1 MQIFNADDDDLI
13 FMEYNNI
20 DWNSNF
26 LSINN
31 NDDDDFDALKYQF
44 EIEQRRRR
52 MFESSSSS
60 SSPSTTNVTFDDIEK
75 LSIRIAEHALEI
87 NG

>member
-1 MQIFNADDDDLI
+1 
-13 FMEYNNI
+13 MEYNI

-26 LSINN
+26 LQSNNN
-31 NDDDDFDALKYQF
+31 NDIYRSENLFNNQNTDNDNDDDLERLKYRF
-44 EIEQRRRR
+44 GIEHQQQR
-52 MFESSSSS
+52 MFESS
-60 SSPSTTNVTFDDIEK
+60 TTTSNVTFDDIEK

>member
-1 MQIFNADDDDLI
+1 
-13 FMEYNNI
+13 MEYNI

-26 LSINN
+26 LQSNNNNNNN
-31 NDDDDFDALKYQF
+31 NDIYRSESLFNNQNTDDDLERLKYRF
-44 EIEQRRRR
+44 GIEHQQQR
-52 MFESSSSS
+52 MFESS
-60 SSPSTTNVTFDDIEK
+60 TTTSNVTFDDIEK